1 MDFDN
6 DFYDDI
12 HFRQYRII
20 EQDYEANAFFR
31 NLHFA
36 FTILMV
42 HLIAFYLGF
51 YIVGNY
57 IYPHDFSWIR
67 MDTVECNEIKEKP
80 FEEKYLDKLK
90 DMEETELTE
99 EKLAAMEKCVLI
111 EHTPAG
117 NVIMLYNA
125 HDESFWYF
133 CDDKLISYK
142 YLETVLR
149 HYVIVYDCKSLYKN
163 KGEQLKRMKEEQEK
177 MAEEKERMK
186 EEQEKMAE
194 EDNALKNEEN
204 NDEENNDKEKDT
216 LPEKPVT
223 TTSVFARFKK
233 SRIKSNKKVDKND
246 DKNDKNDKN
255 DMENM
260 EHLVQANRFSY
271 KGNINNYQMIKKQ
284 LDSNLPKLDFKTFMK
299 MQEEKKNKNKQD

>member
-80 FEEKYLDKLK
+80 FEEKYLEKLK

-163 KGEQLKRMKEEQEK
+163 KGEQLKKMKEEQEK
-177 MAEEKERMK
+177 MALEKERMK

-194 EDNALKNEEN
+194 EDNALKN
-204 NDEENNDKEKDT
+204 EENNDKEKDT

-233 SRIKSNKKVDKND
+233 SRIKSNKKVDNND
-246 DKNDKNDKN
+246 DKNDNDKN

-299 MQEEKKNKNKQD
+299 MQEDKKNKNKQD